1 LQVFDYSELT
11 QDISKVFDA
20 ALVEEV
26 IINSKDG
33 ASYRLLPVGINPEGK
48 SPLEDIPCIKANI
61 TTKELVELLRDCR
74 AGNN

>member
-1 LQVFDYSELT
+1 MQVFDYNEFT
-11 QDISKVFDA
+11 QDISKVFNA
-20 ALVEEV
+20 ALVEDV

-33 ASYRLLPVGINPEGK
+33 TSYRLLPIAGNSEEK